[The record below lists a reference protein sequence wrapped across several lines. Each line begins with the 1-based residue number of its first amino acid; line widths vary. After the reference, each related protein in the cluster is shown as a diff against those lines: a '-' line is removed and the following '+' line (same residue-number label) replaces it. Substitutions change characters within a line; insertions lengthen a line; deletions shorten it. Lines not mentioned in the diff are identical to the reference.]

1 MPNLI
6 MRFKD
11 GRPKALTLSYDDGVE
26 QDEKLISIVEKYGL
40 KGTFNINSGCFP
52 ADDIEYAPGTIHRRM
67 PLKKLLE
74 VYSASSWEIAAH
86 AYTHASLVGLPT
98 NVATDEILRDRK
110 ELERIF
116 NTIIRGFAYPY
127 GAYDDKSVE
136 ILKNCGICYARTVHS
151 TRDFRIPQDWL
162 RLPATCHHNDPELMN
177 LAERFVNTEKC
188 GYPMLFYLWGHS
200 YEFEAQDN
208 WDVIEGFA
216 ETVSGKPDIWYATNI
231 EIYDY
236 CQAFGQLIFNTEMTM
251 CSNPTSFDLWFSY
264 GDKDV
269 RIPAGST
276 ISF

>member
-1 MPNLI
+1 
-6 MRFKD
+6 
-11 GRPKALTLSYDDGVE
+11 
-26 QDEKLISIVEKYGL
+26 
-40 KGTFNINSGCFP
+40 
-52 ADDIEYAPGTIHRRM
+52 M

-74 VYSASSWEIAAH
+74 VYSKSSWEIAAH
-86 AYTHASLVGLPT
+86 AYTHASLVGLPA

-162 RLPATCHHNDPELMN
+162 RLPATCHHNDPELIN

-269 RIPAGST
+269 RIPTGST